1 MELLE
6 VLILC
11 YLATV
16 SLDNNPDKNKDTKV
30 SSRYK
35 KEVAVVPTK
44 NDGVSKLITFY
55 ITKYLGIRQC
65 ENLLLYWYISSIINM
80 GSQHLF
86 IHGLH
91 ITHLL

>member
-1 MELLE
+1 MESLE

-11 YLATV
+11 YLATI
-16 SLDNNPDKNKDTKV
+16 SLDNNPDKNKDAKLL
-30 SSRYK
+30 SRYK
-35 KEVAVVPTK
+35 KEVGVVPTN

-55 ITKYLGIRQC
+55 ITKYIFISQC

-86 IHGLH
+86 IHELL